1 MVLALSCLFFMSSL
15 STLRFCFCGPA
26 FSITYDYSIV
36 VSRVRKLL
44 QQRDYIRVAHGLY
57 SQSNY
62 PTCVRS
68 HYHAVTLTGFIHS
81 LSYIPREKPVLKHR
95 ERIYRKA
102 LLKVKSRKP
111 PLLVVKAYK
120 DTLDTSIIKKND
132 YANIDHAVSGRY
144 DIYFAQDNCF
154 VAATTLEGWEEMGGQ
169 TQWLVAWNE
178 AVEFLSVNC
187 VYKGP
192 QFMLSG
198 KASVAGGVWKAHRMK
213 RVQALACDVDIPD
226 GSWLLDNES
235 IEGHIV
241 DTFQ

>member
-1 MVLALSCLFFMSSL
+1 MAHGCVGKRNKLYSEWSLMKHMVIALSWLLFMSSL

-44 QQRDYIRVAHGLY
+44 QQRDYIRIAHGLY

-68 HYHAVTLTGFIHS
+68 HYHAVTLTGFIHA

-102 LLKVKSRKP
+102 LLKVKSRTP

-120 DTLDTSIIKKND
+120 DTLDTSIIKKNVNKRPKGN
-132 YANIDHAVSGRY
+132 ATAAVSTGNSRCLLWRRP
-144 DIYFAQDNCF
+144 AGTSEEH
-154 VAATTLEGWEEMGGQ
+154 VACKSA
-169 TQWLVAWNE
+169 
-178 AVEFLSVNC
+178 FLKICSFYRGHETK
-187 VYKGP
+187 YKKEIC
-192 QFMLSG
+192 S
-198 KASVAGGVWKAHRMK
+198 
-213 RVQALACDVDIPD
+213 
-226 GSWLLDNES
+226 
-235 IEGHIV
+235 
-241 DTFQ
+241 

>member
-1 MVLALSCLFFMSSL
+1 MYRRYWRKSMKHMVIALSWLLFMSSL

-44 QQRDYIRVAHGLY
+44 QQRDYIRIAHGLY

-68 HYHAVTLTGFIHS
+68 HYHAVTLTGFIHA

-102 LLKVKSRKP
+102 LLKVKSRTP

-132 YANIDHAVSGRY
+132 YSNIDHAVSGRY

-154 VAATTLEGWEEMGGQ
+154 VAATTIEVNKRPKGNATAAVSTGNSRCLLWRRPAGTSEEH
-169 TQWLVAWNE
+169 VACKS
-178 AVEFLSVNC
+178 AFLKICSFYRGHETK
-187 VYKGP
+187 YKKEIC
-192 QFMLSG
+192 S
-198 KASVAGGVWKAHRMK
+198 
-213 RVQALACDVDIPD
+213 
-226 GSWLLDNES
+226 
-235 IEGHIV
+235 
-241 DTFQ
+241 